1 MTTQWLLG
9 WSNLIFILPF
19 GLGLLY
25 LGIYTLSGWTFG
37 DADADAG
44 VDHDVDASMD
54 SDGHLSFE
62 HDADTDLSHDV
73 DADADADAHADTDA
87 HADAD
92 TDADADGHDAES
104 SEASQ
109 SNSSTIL
116 AILSWLG
123 VGRVPVSIILMVL
136 MMSWGVIGFA
146 SNRAM
151 LDHPAA
157 QGALLAI
164 AIAFAGSI
172 AITKLVTLTVARY
185 LPTNETYAR
194 RRHQLL
200 GCVGEALYNIDA
212 TFGMA
217 CGRDA
222 VGEQFQVPCRTAEGR
237 PPIVK
242 GTKVQLVGYTA
253 NNQMFY
259 VVPADA
265 AADSFETQ
273 TTERGSL

>member
-44 VDHDVDASMD
+44 VDHEVDASVD
-54 SDGHLSFE
+54 ADGHLSCE
-62 HDADTDLSHDV
+62 HDADADLSHDV
-73 DADADADAHADTDA
+73 DADADADADTDA
-87 HADAD
+87 HVDADSDAD
-92 TDADADGHDAES
+92 TDADGHDAES
-104 SEASQ
+104 SDSSQ
-109 SNSSTIL
+109 SSGSTIL

-123 VGRVPVSIILMVL
+123 VGRVPVSIILMVML
-136 MMSWGVIGFA
+136 MSWGVIGFA
-146 SNRAM
+146 ANRTL
-151 LDHPAA
+151 LDHPVSQA
-157 QGALLAI
+157 ALLAM
-164 AIAFAGSI
+164 AVAFTGSI
-172 AITKLVTLTVARY
+172 LITKFVTLTVARY

-200 GCVGEALYNIDA
+200 GCVGEALYNIDG

-222 VGEQFQVPCRTAEGR
+222 VGEQFQVPCRVAEGR
-237 PPIVK
+237 AMIAK

-253 NNQMFY
+253 SNQMFY

-265 AADSFETQ
+265 ADRMATQ
-273 TTERGSL
+273 STERGSL